1 MKVLG
6 PLRVTA
12 IPQFSA
18 AARCERDS
26 MAASMVWSIADL
38 SQIFSVMESVCV
50 VIVSTFTQAVN
61 SPKLLRRGRILVG
74 EDC

>member
-1 MKVLG
+1 
-6 PLRVTA
+6 
-12 IPQFSA
+12 
-18 AARCERDS
+18 

-38 SQIFSVMESVCV
+38 SQILSVMESVCV

-61 SPKLLRRGRILVG
+61 SPKLLCRGRILVG

>member
-1 MKVLG
+1 MKVFG
-6 PLRVTA
+6 PLSVTA
-12 IPQFSA
+12 MPQFSA
-18 AARCERDS
+18 AARGERS
-26 MAASMVWSIADL
+26 RMAASMVWSIADL

>member
-1 MKVLG
+1 
-6 PLRVTA
+6 
-12 IPQFSA
+12 
-18 AARCERDS
+18 

-61 SPKLLRRGRILVG
+61 SPKLLRRGGRILVG